1 MSNRITIPLQNGFSL
16 VAERNSDPNYSRE
29 IFIGIIDKSGVWCQD
44 LAIVRN
50 SYTYDSNWDVNWK
63 DGEFDVLV
71 YSDENNEDFTHDFTI
86 GMRNGGEQNE

>member
-16 VAERNSDPNYSRE
+16 VVEQNSAPDYSRE
-29 IFIGIIDKSGVWCQD
+29 IFIGIMDKNDTWYQD

-50 SYTYDSNWDVNWK
+50 AYIYDNDWNVKWK
-63 DGEFDVLV
+63 DGEFEVLV

-86 GMRNGGEQNE
+86 GMHNGGE